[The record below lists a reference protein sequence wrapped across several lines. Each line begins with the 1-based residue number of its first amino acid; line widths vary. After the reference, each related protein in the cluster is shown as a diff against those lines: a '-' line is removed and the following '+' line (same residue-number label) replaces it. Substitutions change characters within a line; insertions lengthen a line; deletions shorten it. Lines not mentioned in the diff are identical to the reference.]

1 MKTYRFTLL
10 DVATVVTTVVILA
23 MALWVAMRAP
33 DVAYP
38 MQFNTQ
44 GEVNRWGDRNELAV
58 LLGFMAVM
66 TAITAGMMGWHA
78 EKAEEAARRR
88 SLRMGQLVSL
98 LSIGGVTGLILW
110 FTVGALTTGAP
121 PAIGWAM
128 ALTGL
133 ILALVGGGLGRVG
146 PNPVVGVRTPWSY
159 KSRLAWDRS
168 NRLAG
173 RLFFWIGLGLIV
185 AAPFAPQP
193 AASIAMPVLIL
204 VAAIWPV
211 FESWRV
217 WRSDPDRQPF

>member
-10 DVATVVTTVVILA
+10 DVATVVMTVVILA

-88 SLRMGQLVSL
+88 SLRMVQLVSL

-185 AAPFAPQP
+185 AAPIAPQP

>member
-1 MKTYRFTLL
+1 MKTRRFSLL
-10 DVATVVTTVVILA
+10 DVATVVMTVVILA

-38 MQFNTQ
+38 MHFNAR
-44 GEVNRWGDRNELAV
+44 GEPDRWGDRNELAV
-58 LLGFMAVM
+58 LLGFMAIM
-66 TAITAGMMGWHA
+66 TAITAGMTGWYA
-78 EKAEEAARRR
+78 ESAEDAARRR
-88 SLRMGQLVSL
+88 SLRMGQMVSL
-98 LSIGGVTGLILW
+98 VSIGGVTGLILW
-110 FTVGALTTGAP
+110 FTVGAMTNGEP

-128 ALTGL
+128 AVTGL
-133 ILALVGGGLGRVG
+133 ILALVGSGLGRVG
-146 PNPVVGVRTPWSY
+146 PNAVVGVRTPWSY

-173 RLFFWIGLGLIV
+173 RLFFWIGLSLIL
-185 AAPFAPQP
+185 AAPIASQP
-193 AASIAMPVLIL
+193 AASIAMVVLIL